1 MGWGGLPREEARPVG
16 GAKFPRGGALL
27 GKNSRGIISPPLGA
41 LPRAAFQGWRWG
53 RQGRG
58 LISGGA
64 DMDTVASPQSPFPL
78 GEAHICHCPQAAGAE
93 GQSSAYLNRPPTWM
107 GPVSGTLHTP
117 GPTVTLWPGL
127 PRPSPLAPTLGSPNS
142 PVLPKTHPSCLPA
155 GLGLALG
162 LGACGMSCQR
172 TDRVTSA
179 LPREVR

>member
-1 MGWGGLPREEARPVG
+1 MGRAPQRRGKTCGRGQIPKGRSSSWERRQRHNQSTAGSPTPGLPFKG
-16 GAKFPRGGALL
+16 GGGTCKVWAC
-27 GKNSRGIISPPLGA
+27 
-41 LPRAAFQGWRWG
+41 
-53 RQGRG
+53 
-58 LISGGA
+58 GGA

-93 GQSSAYLNRPPTWM
+93 GQSSACLNWPPTWM
-107 GPVSGTLHTP
+107 GPGSGTLHTP

-162 LGACGMSCQR
+162 QGACGVSCQR
-172 TDRVTSA
+172 PDRVTSA